1 MRRALPLA
9 AGLAVAALALAGCS
23 DDSGGAMTD
32 GVDTDEAHGDQR
44 VNVLFAFAIAFLLQ
58 GKAG

>member
-32 GVDTDEAHGDQR
+32 GVDTGRATSSRCPAWPSPATPQR
-44 VNVLFAFAIAFLLQ
+44 
-58 GKAG
+58 